1 MFQIIIF
8 QCRDQQT
15 LQTLRT
21 SMIIPVDLN
30 VFIFQVSY
38 LHLWATSSSAFI
50 FIFFIQYCF
59 MQVLPFE
66 LDVSLTVLNCVL
78 EQLEKNIQYFAKVLG
93 NSTTE
98 KWFTT
103 AASQRQRA
111 IQKILWNRKK
121 GQWFDAWLS
130 TNNCTVVNKVVR
142 AQKISLSFF
151 YA

>member
-1 MFQIIIF
+1 
-8 QCRDQQT
+8 
-15 LQTLRT
+15 
-21 SMIIPVDLN
+21 
-30 VFIFQVSY
+30 
-38 LHLWATSSSAFI
+38 
-50 FIFFIQYCF
+50 

-142 AQKISLSFF
+142 APKISLSFF